1 MCGVPAMYE
10 TLCGPRGEK
19 ELKEGTLLAK
29 LGYTAEMV
37 AKM

>member
-1 MCGVPAMYE
+1 MY
-10 TLCGPRGEK
+10 TILCGPRTEK
-19 ELKEGTLLAK
+19 EVKEGSVLQK